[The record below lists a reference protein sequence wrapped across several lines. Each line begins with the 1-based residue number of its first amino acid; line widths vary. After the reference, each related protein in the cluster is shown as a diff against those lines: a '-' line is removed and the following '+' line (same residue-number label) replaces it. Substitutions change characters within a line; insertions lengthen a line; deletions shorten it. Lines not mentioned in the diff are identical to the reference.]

1 MHWNRNYFTVTV
13 KTIIGISKYRTAKML
28 EKKTARNIKWWTAK
42 NQNLF
47 QNFVHISRKN
57 GFDKDDFTFL
67 NTKKHIS
74 MEKEN
79 KKYSAVI
86 HGAVW
91 LKNQKEKFRWKLGT
105 KFLSHSQVNTLIL
118 SWPRQQQQFSL
129 GFDCV
134 RPNDDGKK
142 NAYLLLLLAFV
153 LYYAAIFFSVN
164 FRLSFLYFGLVLF
177 ISGEW

>member
-28 EKKTARNIKWWTAK
+28 EKKTAWNIKWWTAK

-142 NAYLLLLLAFV
+142 KMLIYYCCWR
-153 LYYAAIFFSVN
+153 LYSTMQ
-164 FRLSFLYFGLVLF
+164 LYFF
-177 ISGEW
+177 RWISV